1 MSTTDP
7 IMQTSLESM
16 LTALA
21 ASVKQNIPTEG
32 ADADLSADAL
42 EQYVRQVT
50 EISEAVDNTA
60 FSALQDI
67 CMIMT
72 SHLRELIESHRDIGT
87 QEYDLLEFWP
97 VLIMTYVQTPSD
109 PETREQLL
117 AHLQNPNWVT
127 PVPDDYT
134 EFLREL
140 LTDPSQVDE
149 GSAIEVAEFEGLLEV
164 LPPELKQNS
173 GAADEQPDTECG
185 SADPLSPEQQELVD
199 LLRAELA
206 DIIEAR
212 EEVFAVLNAGG
223 DNLQAQGAI
232 LENYSDAAERIGEAA
247 DIVGLNGLQAV
258 GKHIHDNFSRVSAEE
273 PFSNAIQSI
282 LNKWPVHMLGYL
294 QSIHDRRA
302 CEDLVNF
309 LQMPAWPNPLSVEQG
324 TALVET
330 LVAATVSAEDANAI
344 PRQAVIQSE
353 DVSLEIPKDVN
364 PELLESLLR
373 ELPDHTQQFSA
384 AIQRATEGGFLSDID
399 IAQRVAHTLKGAA
412 NVVGVRGI
420 STLAHHLED
429 ILQGLSKQNLLPP
442 RMLAETLMSAADCL
456 ETMGEKLLGICDAPT
471 DAVEVLQDVLDWA
484 NRIDREDIT
493 TDGHKATNEVSKPP
507 LKQTPSAATT
517 AMAASDEPGAPTGVS
532 MEATLRVPAS
542 LADDLLRLAGEKM
555 ISTGQIEE
563 HVRRTRA
570 QAESLHRQ
578 NQQLLQLG
586 AELEQLVDVKGIW
599 SYLSGRGGEGEFDA
613 LELNQY
619 NELHTFTHR
628 LVEATTDAMAI
639 TRNIEGELANLHAMT
654 VDQDRL
660 NKENHEAVMG
670 IRMVP
675 MQTIVPRL
683 KRGVRQACR
692 LTGKEVELHIY
703 GAETLMDSNV
713 LNDLID
719 PLMHLLR
726 NAVDHGIEF
735 AQVREARDKNP
746 IGKIDMVFSRK
757 GDHIAVRCQDDGAGL
772 DYAAI
777 REKASAQGLIPSD
790 QALSEEKLTRIILS
804 PGFSTRDSA
813 TQVSGRGIGMDAV
826 QARVQE
832 MKGRLSIQSISGQGM
847 LVELALPVTL
857 LSAHTVLVRVGE
869 QIVAISNRGVEDI
882 LYSSAGE
889 IQTMGSKL
897 VYRLGNKV
905 HRAEHLHSLLRLP
918 GAEVDERDQD
928 GPCPVLLVKRA
939 TGSKVAVLLNQVI
952 ETQDLVVKPLNK
964 YTPKSRGVVGA
975 TILGDGSVAPVLDL
989 TDILDV
995 TGSQPAAVRADHTTI
1010 AKVSNSL
1017 PIALVVDD
1025 SLSARRSMVQ
1035 FVQDIG
1041 YQVYAAKDGIEA
1053 VSIIEREG
1061 VPNVLLVDLEMP
1073 RMNGLELTAHIRAH
1087 AATQGIPVIMITS
1100 RSTEKH
1106 RQQAEAVG
1114 VDAYLT
1120 KPYSEDELLTHLQ
1133 ANLGQAS

>member
-7 IMQTSLESM
+7 IMQISLESM
-16 LTALA
+16 LAALV
-21 ASVKQNIPTEG
+21 ASVEQNIPADG
-32 ADADLSADAL
+32 ADAVLLEDAL
-42 EQYVRQVT
+42 EQYVRQVA
-50 EISEAVDNTA
+50 EISEAVDNTV

-72 SHLRELIESHRDIGT
+72 SHLRELIESHRDIGA
-87 QEYDLLEFWP
+87 QEYELLEFWP
-97 VLIMTYVQTPSD
+97 VLVMTYVQAPTD
-109 PETREQLL
+109 PETIEPLI
-117 AHLQNPNWVT
+117 AHLQDPCWIT
-127 PVPDDYT
+127 PVPDDYAQL
-134 EFLREL
+134 LRNL
-140 LTDPSQVDE
+140 LTGPSEADE
-149 GSAIEVAEFEGLLEV
+149 GSAEEAADVEGFLDDTPPGLE
-164 LPPELKQNS
+164 LES
-173 GAADEQPDTECG
+173 GAADEQPDAERG
-185 SADPLSPEQQELVD
+185 SAGPLSPEQQELVD

-212 EEVFAVLNAGG
+212 EEIFSVLNASGG
-223 DNLQAQGAI
+223 NPQAQGAI

-247 DIVGLNGLQAV
+247 DMVGLTGLQAV
-258 GKHIHDNFSRVSAEE
+258 GKHIHDNLFRVGAGE
-273 PFSNAIQSI
+273 PFNDAIQSI
-282 LNKWPVHMLGYL
+282 LKDWPVHMLGYL
-294 QSIHDRRA
+294 QNIHDRRA
-302 CEDLVNF
+302 CEDLVSF
-309 LQMPAWPNPLSVEQG
+309 LQTSAWPNPLPVEQG
-324 TALVET
+324 TALTEA
-330 LVAATVSAEDANAI
+330 LVAATVSAGDENAV
-344 PRQAVIQSE
+344 PRQAVAQSD
-353 DVSLEIPKDVN
+353 DVSLEIPGDVN

-384 AIQRATEGGFLSDID
+384 AIQRAIAGGFLSDID
-399 IAQRVAHTLKGAA
+399 TAQRIAHTLKGAA

-420 STLAHHLED
+420 ATLAHHLED

-442 RMLAETLMSAADCL
+442 RVLAETLMSAADCL
-456 ETMGEKLLGICDAPT
+456 ETMGEMLLGICDAPT
-471 DAVEVLQDVLDWA
+471 DAVDVLQDVLDWA
-484 NRIDREDIT
+484 NRIDREGIT
-493 TDGHKATNEVSKPP
+493 GDEPKATNEVSGPP
-507 LKQTPSAATT
+507 LGQTQSAATT
-517 AMAASDEPGAPTGVS
+517 APDEPGAPTGVS

-570 QAESLHRQ
+570 QAESLRRQ
-578 NQQLLQLG
+578 NQLLLQLG
-586 AELEQLVDVKGIW
+586 AELEQLVDVKGFW
-599 SYLSGRGGEGEFDA
+599 SYLSGRVGEGEFDA

-628 LVEATTDAMAI
+628 LVEATTDVMAI
-639 TRNIEGELANLHAMT
+639 TRNIEGELADLHAMT

-660 NKENHEAVMG
+660 NKENHEAVMS

-692 LTGKEVELHIY
+692 LTGKEVGLHIS
-703 GAETLMDSNV
+703 GAETLMDSDV

-726 NAVDHGIEF
+726 NAVDHGIES
-735 AQVREARDKNP
+735 AQVREARGKNP

-790 QALSEEKLTRIILS
+790 QTLTEEKLSRIILS

-832 MKGRLSIQSISGQGM
+832 MKGRLSIQSESGQGM

-857 LSAHTVLVRVGE
+857 LSAHAVLVRVGE
-869 QIVAISNRGVEDI
+869 QVVAISNRGVEDI
-882 LYSSAGE
+882 LYSAAGE

-918 GAEVDERDQD
+918 GAEVNERGQD
-928 GPCPVLLVKRA
+928 GPCPILLVKCA
-939 TGSKVAVLLNQVI
+939 NGSKVAVLLNQVL
-952 ETQDLVVKPLNK
+952 ETQDLVVKPLSK

-975 TILGDGSVAPVLDL
+975 TILGDGSVAAVLDL

-995 TGSQPAAVRADHTTI
+995 TSSQPAAVREDRTTL

-1025 SLSARRSMVQ
+1025 SLSARRSMAQ

-1053 VSIIEREG
+1053 VSIIEKEV

-1087 AATQGIPVIMITS
+1087 GATQGIPVIMVTS